1 VTKILGAG
9 ARGSHPLSSLLG
21 LRLGLEYR
29 SMGYKTDVRPV
40 YVDGLTPTP

>member
-1 VTKILGAG
+1 
-9 ARGSHPLSSLLG
+9 
-21 LRLGLEYR
+21 LEYR